1 MSSLEMCTST
11 SLSCEDLI
19 YESSKN
25 KTNIQTTVRM
35 LYQAIWWGDTGR
47 VCGNDDYLIL
57 HSPRI
62 LPTASHNYPSKVTPE
77 NLL

>member
-1 MSSLEMCTST
+1 
-11 SLSCEDLI
+11 
-19 YESSKN
+19 
-25 KTNIQTTVRM
+25 M